1 MAERGKLFVIAAP
14 SGAGKTSLVRALIQR
29 MPQLRFSISYTTRP
43 KRETEREGHD
53 YFFVSPAEFSRMVAN
68 KEFLEHA
75 QVYDNCYG
83 TSRSQVDALL
93 AAGENVL
100 LEIDWQGARQVR
112 EAMPECRTIFVL
124 PPSRA
129 ALEQRLHGRATD
141 SDEVI
146 ARRLRDSIAD
156 MSHWNE
162 FDYVVIN
169 DDFARATADLEA
181 IARGKGEHLRAG
193 RIEVQTLVR
202 HLLG

>member
-1 MAERGKLFVIAAP
+1 V
-14 SGAGKTSLVRALIQR
+14 
-29 MPQLRFSISYTTRP
+29 
-43 KRETEREGHD
+43 
-53 YFFVSPAEFSRMVAN
+53 
-68 KEFLEHA
+68 
-75 QVYDNCYG
+75 
-83 TSRSQVDALL
+83 
-93 AAGENVL
+93 
-100 LEIDWQGARQVR
+100 
-112 EAMPECRTIFVL
+112 
-124 PPSRA
+124 
-129 ALEQRLHGRATD
+129 HGRATD

-193 RIEVQTLVR
+193 RIEVRTLVR